1 MENLKDLRKKLHQ
14 NPELAFEE
22 YKTKATIKEFLI
34 QNSSAKLID
43 INETGLLALFDN
55 KSKSNILIRAD
66 IDALPINE
74 KNDFSHKS
82 MIKGVSHK
90 CGHDGHSSILA
101 GLAKKLSNEMITHSN
116 IYLLFQPAEEI
127 GQGAQAIMNN
137 EFFQKIN
144 FHYCFALHNIPS
156 QPKNDI
162 IFKEGNFSSSV
173 ISIVI
178 KLSGKTSHAAEP
190 ENGINPAYMI
200 SDLINQ
206 FEMLN
211 NYDDEEEK
219 FKILTPVYCKLGEL
233 AYGTSPANAEL
244 HYTIR
249 TFSNDNMNKLRELIE
264 LRVKNEAEIRDI
276 NYDISYLEEFRAT
289 ENDKKAVDIIRRAAN
304 NLDLK
309 LIKKEKPFKWGEDFG
324 LFTENIPGAMFG
336 LGAGENTPA
345 LHNENYD
352 FPDDIIDTGVN
363 MFYNIILES
372 KNNV

>member
-156 QPKNDI
+156 QRKNAI